1 MKKTIRLTESDL
13 RRLVMEAVQQLNESG
28 DKDKPSPEDLYPDT
42 GRNSAR
48 SRFKNHDCTPTR
60 DEEELDDERREKAR
74 ALINKSMDE
83 SIRRAIRRRLHEE
96 AAGDAVK
103 GAAGSAVKGAGG
115 NILGSISGDVMQGVQ
130 SGEINMD
137 TAKKFMKYMKNYNFQ
152 NPLAN
157 IKNYMEFFKSL
168 NPTEKKVLI
177 KIALKYGLKLP
188 IK

>member
-1 MKKTIRLTESDL
+1 MKKTIRLNENELKHLIRESVK
-13 RRLVMEAVQQLNESG
+13 RV
-28 DKDKPSPEDLYPDT
+28 
-42 GRNSAR
+42 
-48 SRFKNHDCTPTR
+48 
-60 DEEELDDERREKAR
+60 
-74 ALINKSMDE
+74 
-83 SIRRAIRRRLHEE
+83 LHEE

-103 GAAGSAVKGAGG
+103 GAADSALKGGG
-115 NILGSISGDVMQGVQ
+115 GDILGSISGDVMQGVQ

-157 IKNYMEFFKSL
+157 IKNYIEFFKSL

-177 KIALKYGLKLP
+177 KIALKYGLRLP